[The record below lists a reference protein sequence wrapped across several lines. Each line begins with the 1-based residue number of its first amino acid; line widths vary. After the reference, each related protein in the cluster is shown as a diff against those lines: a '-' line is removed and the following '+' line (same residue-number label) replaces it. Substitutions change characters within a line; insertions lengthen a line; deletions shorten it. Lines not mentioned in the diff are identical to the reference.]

1 MTPQAAPAPLK
12 SETSRAGGA
21 HSDPQ
26 PCARSNNGA
35 QSRGPVTP
43 EGKATSSMN
52 ALRHGLCS
60 QQIVMPGEDQSAFD
74 LLRQDYLN
82 RLRPQGPAEI
92 ELVETLAASSWR
104 LKRIIR
110 LETAL
115 LSGESTDPC
124 KAISLLMR
132 YENQLNRS
140 YTLAM
145 QRLEA
150 LQQARAAASK
160 SPALRNEPT
169 PLSKSGAHS
178 GFSALGA
185 VQPTSQRDLH
195 KAIQEA
201 LALPEPLTASQAPA
215 RTKV

>member
-1 MTPQAAPAPLK
+1 MTPQAAP
-12 SETSRAGGA
+12 T
-21 HSDPQ
+21 
-26 PCARSNNGA
+26 
-35 QSRGPVTP
+35 QSHGPVTP

-60 QQIVMPGEDQSAFD
+60 QRVVLPGEDQSAFD
-74 LLRQDYLN
+74 RLRQDYLN
-82 RLRPQGPAEI
+82 RFRPQGPAEI

-115 LSGESTDPC
+115 LSGDATDPC
-124 KAISLLMR
+124 KALSLLIR

-150 LQQARAAASK
+150 LQQSRAAASK

-169 PLSKSGAHS
+169 PLSKSISERDIHHAIAA
-178 GFSALGA
+178 AL
-185 VQPTSQRDLH
+185 T
-195 KAIQEA
+195 
-201 LALPEPLTASQAPA
+201 LPEPLSTTSTAP
-215 RTKV
+215 RTSSKSAQPETA